1 MNKEWKNG
9 VAFRTL
15 SKSPGWAD
23 FGHVTRGTTPNS
35 IPAGR
40 VLFPSLVSPYLG
52 GRLLSRISAEFH
64 SALRCVPGSLA
75 D

>member
-40 VLFPSLVSPYLG
+40 VLFPSLVSPHLG
-52 GRLLSRISAEFH
+52 GRLFEPHLGRVSFGV
-64 SALRCVPGSLA
+64 ALRSWQPG
-75 D
+75 